1 MSDYTITLKRICD
14 VYGKN
19 EVASWFKDYNL
30 SDYLTTEQASKILEN
45 NVFNSNTLANLAL
58 NHYYFRE
65 IAFETPEMFHHYLSV
80 KLKELMGKYAP
91 LIYSYSLSYNPLEL
105 KTIDIKEVFNKN
117 KNTSASENETK
128 NGTSET
134 SGLTNSSSTITGN
147 SQTSGNSTSNST
159 SNGSSLNV
167 ESDTP
172 QGQIS
177 KTDILQGKWATKT
190 GANENTNTIQDT
202 TTSSSTNSM
211 NNTDKRSE
219 EETTT
224 ETTTAQNNSSNT
236 KDEIENYEK
245 STSGYDYKISK
256 TKLLEEYRKN
266 IINIYEQI
274 VNELNPLFFALF

>member
-14 VYGKN
+14 VYGK
-19 EVASWFKDYNL
+19 ETVLDWFDSYSFTPFLTEEQRNVVYNTHL
-30 SDYLTTEQASKILEN
+30 FSRTTLKNMILD
-45 NVFNSNTLANLAL
+45 
-58 NHYYFRE
+58 HYYFRE
-65 IAFETPEMFHHYLSV
+65 IAFETPEMFKHYA
-80 KLKELMGKYAP
+80 KNKMNEIMGKYAQ
-91 LIYSYSLSYNPLEL
+91 LIYSYSFSYNPIEA

-219 EETTT
+219 EEKVTG
-224 ETTTAQNNSSNT
+224 TTTAQNNSSNT